1 MLTGSLSVSTT
12 VNNIFEEQRIIS
24 NKQGV
29 VHLPERATDST
40 VTHVTSEEVFRLLE
54 ENRYHISYM
63 KKRCEKLRLEVDAVA
78 SADRSDISDSDEIL
92 AYFARLLDSEA
103 NDLTT
108 DISLLKLSYFRT
120 LLSDAWKPY
129 KEKFEKIGW
138 EVIEACAETRNA
150 YRDLA
155 HAIRMHINHNTYD
168 YEMNISA
175 SEWKEYNQKSDA
187 FFDSLGTQA

>member
-1 MLTGSLSVSTT
+1 MITGSLSVSTT
-12 VNNIFEEQRIIS
+12 VNNIFEEQRIFS

-29 VHLPERATDST
+29 VDLPERATDST
-40 VTHVTSEEVFRLLE
+40 VTHITSEEVFRLLE
-54 ENRYHISYM
+54 ENRCHIFYM
-63 KKRCEKLRLEVDAVA
+63 KKRCEALRLEVDAVA
-78 SADRSDISDSDEIL
+78 NAARSDISDSDETL
-92 AYFARLLDSEA
+92 AYFAGLLDSGA

-150 YRDLA
+150 YSDLA
-155 HAIRMHINHNTYD
+155 HAIRLHISHNSYD
-168 YEMNISA
+168 YEMNISTD
-175 SEWKEYNQKSDA
+175 EWKEYNQKSNA
-187 FFDSLGTQA
+187 FFDSIGTQA

>member
-1 MLTGSLSVSTT
+1 MITGSLSVSTT
-12 VNNIFEEQRIIS
+12 VNNIFEEQRIFS

-29 VHLPERATDST
+29 VDLPERATDST
-40 VTHVTSEEVFRLLE
+40 VIHITSEEVFRLLE
-54 ENRYHISYM
+54 ENRCHISYM
-63 KKRCEKLRLEVDAVA
+63 KKRCEALRLEVDAVA
-78 SADRSDISDSDEIL
+78 NAARSDISDSDETL
-92 AYFARLLDSEA
+92 AYFAGLLDSGA

-150 YRDLA
+150 YSDLA
-155 HAIRMHINHNTYD
+155 HAIRLHISHNSYD
-168 YEMNISA
+168 YEMNISTD
-175 SEWKEYNQKSDA
+175 EWKEYNQKANA
-187 FFDSLGTQA
+187 FFDSIGTQA